1 MGFRLP
7 GVANA
12 KRSLTRSLSAS
23 KSSKSIDIPK
33 GYFTVYVGESQ
44 KRFVIPISYL
54 NEPVFQDFLSLAE
67 EEFGYEHPMGGITIP
82 CSECTFIDLTFRLSV

>member
-7 GVANA
+7 GIANA

-23 KSSKSIDIPK
+23 KVSKSLDIPK
-33 GYFTVYVGESQ
+33 GYFAVYVGESQ

-54 NEPVFQDFLSLAE
+54 NEPVFRDLLSQAE
-67 EEFGYEHPMGGITIP
+67 EEFGYDHPMGGITIP
-82 CSECTFIDLTFRLSV
+82 CSEHTFLDLTARLSD